1 MHSLLKSVYPSTVSL
16 QDYQLPEF
24 DEQSVF
30 LEMLATPINPA
41 DLNMVQGNLA
51 QRSTTTACVL
61 SLVIRCWIVYM
72 DLRF

>member
-51 QRSTTTACVL
+51 QRQNV
-61 SLVIRCWIVYM
+61 
-72 DLRF
+72 

>member
-51 QRSTTTACVL
+51 QCVL